1 MLKNVIK
8 LFSRALLR
16 VTGDEAEHFLQR
28 LVTKDISCI
37 HIYGAIYAF
46 LLNSR
51 GRICADLIIYKDE
64 NNALL
69 LETDANRINFLE
81 RTLSTYRLR
90 KKIDIEIVNDL
101 SIYFSEEMSSLQR
114 KRLKVYEDPRIYTF
128 GYRLI
133 EKKDFFTNVSLTEN
147 DYLKRRLKWGI
158 AEGFD
163 EIGDQIPLQT
173 NGDIMNGIS
182 FEKGCYIGQE
192 LIARTHHMG
201 MIRRRVLPIN
211 LISSDKKD
219 NLIYGKILVDA
230 NNKRQG
236 RILRVSNN
244 GTGIAIVSLDFI
256 GKTLF
261 DELKNTVEVQVPHW
275 WPQNLK

>member
-1 MLKNVIK
+1 
-8 LFSRALLR
+8 
-16 VTGDEAEHFLQR
+16 
-28 LVTKDISCI
+28 
-37 HIYGAIYAF
+37 
-46 LLNSR
+46 
-51 GRICADLIIYKDE
+51 
-64 NNALL
+64 
-69 LETDANRINFLE
+69 
-81 RTLSTYRLR
+81 
-90 KKIDIEIVNDL
+90 
-101 SIYFSEEMSSLQR
+101 MSSLQR

-182 FEKGCYIGQE
+182 FEKGFCFAKICKKKLLILGCYIGQE